1 MKKFRKRKWVRITAI
16 FLILTML
23 VTYWAGTVT
32 SIKISAEA
40 TNEAM
45 RYLAENTEMMNKQ
58 RASRTWNLV
67 RGLMRTE
74 DIDECYLVASIY
86 IGSARYEEAL
96 TYIDKCLRMCPQDER
111 ADFYAELLT
120 KKGCL
125 LTLLDRNEEA
135 LRVLDQATEKKPDAS
150 EVYLVKAQINFEEN
164 DVDDMAAN
172 TSKYLELKPEDVD
185 VRVTYLQT
193 LAAMDIRDEAK
204 IQGKMIVESK
214 DAKVDQKDDAYHVLA
229 MLALREED
237 FEEALKNLTGIK
249 DEEGRYEDVQY
260 DIGVCKMA
268 SGDYE
273 EAIDAFSKSIE
284 NDYNKQ
290 GCYYSRGVCEFSG
303 EEADYEAAFHD
314 LVAASEYS
322 EEDRD
327 EETAKLAQVILDEA
341 FEVVE

>member
-1 MKKFRKRKWVRITAI
+1 
-16 FLILTML
+16 
-23 VTYWAGTVT
+23 
-32 SIKISAEA
+32 
-40 TNEAM
+40 
-45 RYLAENTEMMNKQ
+45 
-58 RASRTWNLV
+58 
-67 RGLMRTE
+67 
-74 DIDECYLVASIY
+74 
-86 IGSARYEEAL
+86 
-96 TYIDKCLRMCPQDER
+96 
-111 ADFYAELLT
+111 
-120 KKGCL
+120 
-125 LTLLDRNEEA
+125 
-135 LRVLDQATEKKPDAS
+135 
-150 EVYLVKAQINFEEN
+150 
-164 DVDDMAAN
+164 MAAN
-172 TSKYLELKPEDVD
+172 TSKYLELIPEVVD

-303 EEADYEAAFHD
+303 EEADYVAAFHD